1 MELVM
6 IRESAPGARG
16 KMFAEFRVGGK
27 TKQVRFGA
35 PGYGDFP
42 TYYRQDPAM
51 AAKKQAAYLARHRV
65 REDWSDPMAAG
76 TLARYILWNK
86 PTVEA
91 SVRDY
96 KARFGFR

>member
-1 MELVM
+1 MELVR
-6 IRESAPGARG
+6 IGLAGPGEKG
-16 KMFAEFRVGGK
+16 KMVAEFRVSDRRR
-27 TKQVRFGA
+27 TVRFGA